1 MKICIG
7 LSGGVDSS
15 VAALLLKKQG
25 YDVFGLFMQNWH
37 DASTTL
43 HGECEWEEDR
53 FVAEMV
59 ARKIGIPFYF
69 VDLSKVY
76 RERVVD
82 YMFDEYAKGRTPN
95 PDVLC
100 NREIKFAAF
109 WDTAKKLGAD
119 MVATGHYCRKDTLKD
134 ANGNEV
140 LVAKTWGLNS
150 DGKPADGSELTPIYR
165 IFEGSDHNKDQS
177 YFLCQLTQEQ
187 LSTALFPIGDIDKPE
202 VRRIAHEADL
212 PSADKKDSQGICFV
226 GKVDL
231 PTFLKQKLEPKKG
244 NVVEVF
250 DAYYEQ
256 NAQYQRIESILT
268 SLLPAGSTEPAKM
281 ISDYVSETKTS
292 ATDKNGRMA
301 ATTEGGDAGK
311 TNICPWDLSKLERLS
326 DEDWEI
332 ISQSIDYS
340 DIHFETEVYRSGKKH
355 VKKTRWKE
363 NPLAKIVGTHD
374 GAQFYTIGQRKGL
387 NILHQLFKTAIANGI
402 VAKNP
407 TENLEITVQYQNG
420 KYSLMGQNADEYPQA
435 PALGANAVHVTM
447 GAPVML
453 AGINRSLFATADD
466 ELRPVMN
473 GIYFDITTE
482 DITFVASD
490 GHKLVRNKTF
500 VAHGDEKAAFI
511 LPKKPATLLKNL
523 LPKEQGDVQIDFDD
537 RNATFT
543 LENYSMIC
551 RLIEG
556 RYPNYNSV
564 IPQDNPHKATID
576 RMMLISAL
584 RRVSVFSSQASSL
597 IKLRLSEN
605 QIQISAQDIDFSTS
619 AEETLTCQYTGSPMS
634 IGFKSTFLI
643 DILNNISAQEIL
655 FELADPSRAGVIV
668 PVEQEEKEDLLM
680 LLMPMMLND

>member
-1 MKICIG
+1 
-7 LSGGVDSS
+7 
-15 VAALLLKKQG
+15 
-25 YDVFGLFMQNWH
+25 
-37 DASTTL
+37 
-43 HGECEWEEDR
+43 
-53 FVAEMV
+53 
-59 ARKIGIPFYF
+59 
-69 VDLSKVY
+69 
-76 RERVVD
+76 
-82 YMFDEYAKGRTPN
+82 
-95 PDVLC
+95 
-100 NREIKFAAF
+100 
-109 WDTAKKLGAD
+109 
-119 MVATGHYCRKDTLKD
+119 
-134 ANGNEV
+134 
-140 LVAKTWGLNS
+140 
-150 DGKPADGSELTPIYR
+150 
-165 IFEGSDHNKDQS
+165 
-177 YFLCQLTQEQ
+177 
-187 LSTALFPIGDIDKPE
+187 
-202 VRRIAHEADL
+202 
-212 PSADKKDSQGICFV
+212 
-226 GKVDL
+226 
-231 PTFLKQKLEPKKG
+231 
-244 NVVEVF
+244 
-250 DAYYEQ
+250 
-256 NAQYQRIESILT
+256 
-268 SLLPAGSTEPAKM
+268 
-281 ISDYVSETKTS
+281 
-292 ATDKNGRMA
+292 
-301 ATTEGGDAGK
+301 
-311 TNICPWDLSKLERLS
+311 
-326 DEDWEI
+326 
-332 ISQSIDYS
+332 
-340 DIHFETEVYRSGKKH
+340 
-355 VKKTRWKE
+355 
-363 NPLAKIVGTHD
+363 
-374 GAQFYTIGQRKGL
+374 
-387 NILHQLFKTAIANGI
+387 
-402 VAKNP
+402 
-407 TENLEITVQYQNG
+407 
-420 KYSLMGQNADEYPQA
+420 MGQNADEYPQA

-500 VAHGDEKAAFI
+500 VAHGDEKAASI
-511 LPKKPATLLKNL
+511 LPTKPATLLKNL

-543 LENYSMIC
+543 LENYSMIF